1 MLFSLLLLTACKV
14 DRPDRTTVSADVQ
27 TTPPKQQPGPVN
39 SPSENTSASAVDNV
53 KVTDQSV
60 VVKLPALK
68 TQSGVGTYCYLQEM
82 PTTLDVGMTGLQF
95 YAPDSIDF
103 ISIKGVRPESTT
115 AEKGQ
120 WSNCSEF
127 GRDDSTVPLYEVV
140 GVELADSEG
149 KLFNGFNWISLPEKT
164 AFSFPGTDLWLV
176 EVQVPGGSQNNLD
189 ISLSV
194 STTPKAGV
202 EQWAGI
208 FEFKM
213 ESLAEGS
220 YESTCT
226 LPEDLNILSVFG
238 HSEPSTGTWAVTCGK
253 EDIFS
258 VDAEQF
264 AGDIPP
270 LKNFAT
276 PKSIESGT
284 TCSIGCDWGDT
295 TGQMCEAIVVATSIE
310 SPIVCVDGELRR

>member
-1 MLFSLLLLTACKV
+1 MLFSLILLTACKV
-14 DRPDRTTVSADVQ
+14 DRPESTTVSADVQ
-27 TTPPKQQPGPVN
+27 TMPPQQQPEPVN
-39 SPSENTSASAVDNV
+39 SPSDTDSVSTVDNV
-53 KVTDQSV
+53 KVTDAV
-60 VVKLPALK
+60 VEVKLPALK

-95 YAPDSIDF
+95 YAADSIDF
-103 ISIKGVRPESTT
+103 ISVKGVRPETTT
-115 AEKGQ
+115 ADKGQ
-120 WSNCSEF
+120 WSTCSEF

-140 GVELADSEG
+140 GVDLADSDG
-149 KLFNGFNWISLPEKT
+149 KLFSGFNWISLPEKT

-176 EVQVPGGSQNNLD
+176 EVQVPGGGQNNLD
-189 ISLSV
+189 ISLTV
-194 STTPKAGV
+194 TTTPKAGV

-226 LPEDLNILSVFG
+226 LPQSLNILSVFG
-238 HSEPSTGTWAVTCGK
+238 HSEPSTGTWSVKCGK
-253 EDIFS
+253 DDIFS
-258 VDAEQF
+258 VDAQKF
-264 AGDIPP
+264 ADDIPP

-276 PKSIESGT
+276 PKAVESGM
-284 TCSIGCDWGDT
+284 TCSIGCDWGDA

-310 SPIVCVDGELRR
+310 EPIACVDGELRR